1 MCKVAHTDA
10 LAVGAERRRLDER
23 LDERRRL
30 VPHDVRA
37 EDGSGVGAAL
47 IAALTI
53 KRVKEGQ
60 LAGIQDREAMLKM
73 AGQKPRSA

>member
-1 MCKVAHTDA
+1 MDWPAKYGKGKNDPIEI
-10 LAVGAERRRLDER
+10 L
-23 LDERRRL
+23 
-30 VPHDVRA
+30 PA